1 MNKKPLA
8 ALIIILYWP
17 MVCMASSFDAAFQE
31 VLPFC
36 EQLFLPNSMAREPGS
51 DINARLDD
59 SEEQIDKRSAA
70 FNSPDGKA
78 YLKARIKSEKDDV
91 ALACIRHI
99 QHFIG
104 DGTQQDTSR
113 DAPSATD
120 ANTETPN
127 DELKKLTLIAGNE
140 VHIGDTPEQI
150 SNFLKSHKFHYANY
164 DRDTHLMLGVT
175 FYDSNG
181 VMAIP
186 NNYSFSLSITF
197 TFDGHNRLTDYDID
211 MEKSQVNSTQSDSEP
226 EEDVP
231 EKTTEEF
238 SSPDK
243 SCHLQYM
250 GNEDS
255 DEGKI
260 FAVTN
265 GKNKLVAKD
274 YFRGGPDVEW
284 ISNSMA
290 SITVHEG
297 VPAYHTYYYDC
308 REHRV
313 SPAYFMP
320 LAFEPKTNTVATI
333 EQESVVFYRL
343 FSDKEI
349 LRTKAPDVG
358 LTEYFGQCDSDARF
372 ESTGMLHVK
381 MKCEGKK
388 DIDVRI
394 KAPD

>member
-1 MNKKPLA
+1 MNRKLLA

-17 MVCMASSFDAAFQE
+17 MVCMASSFDATFQE

-36 EQLFLPNSMAREPGS
+36 EQLFLPNSMAREPGT
-51 DINARLDD
+51 DTNAQM
-59 SEEQIDKRSAA
+59 ENIEKQIDKRSST

-104 DGTQQDTSR
+104 DDTRQDTSAE
-113 DAPSATD
+113 APSATEANAESPD
-120 ANTETPN
+120 AEV
-127 DELKKLTLIAGNE
+127 KKLTILAGNE

-150 SNFLKSHKFHYANY
+150 TNFLKKHEFHYASY
-164 DRDTHLMLGVT
+164 DRNTHLMPGVA

-181 VMAIP
+181 VMASP
-186 NNYSFSLSITF
+186 KHYAFSLSIAF
-197 TFDGHNRLTDYDID
+197 TFDEHDRLTDYDID
-211 MEKSQVNSTQSDSEP
+211 MEKSLDNSTQSDSEP
-226 EEDVP
+226 EKDVP

-238 SSPDK
+238 VSPDK
-243 SCHLQYM
+243 SCNLQYI

-260 FAVTN
+260 FAVTK
-265 GKNKLVAKD
+265 GKNKLVAED

-290 SITVHEG
+290 SITVHVG

-320 LAFEPKTNTVATI
+320 VAFEPKTNTVATI
-333 EQESVVFYRL
+333 EQESIVFYRL

-358 LTEYFGQCDSDARF
+358 LTEYFGECDSDARF
-372 ESTGMLHVK
+372 ESIGMLHVK